1 MDAVTEQSGSVLC
14 HRSNSYLSLSLSITY
29 VGNRKIGAPGS
40 NVILLYL
47 LMNRTKGSIKSIL
60 LDIVM
65 QIKYI
70 GEKGNHFVALTTDH
84 ESDWVWFRMSHWTVA
99 YEILYIYEILC
110 GMDSYDKWN
119 APSCVLCALHSHL
132 SSRLHLFIT
141 TLISFKTVFHTDQ
154 HWKRKNPQMGPWCQ
168 FEDWHLTTLLQ
179 RKANRGLA
187 QNRKSPTARKT
198 LCACMNSCLSR
209 FGHPERKHG
218 PGQPEIFPRDSYHLS
233 AKSRLNNR
241 PGAGPE
247 TLIYLVRKRP

>member
-1 MDAVTEQSGSVLC
+1 MSFYSTFSWTVRRDRSNQYFWISWCKLSTSARKGIIFSLWLLIMKATGFDFVCHIEQSHTIS
-14 HRSNSYLSLSLSITY
+14 
-29 VGNRKIGAPGS
+29 
-40 NVILLYL
+40 
-47 LMNRTKGSIKSIL
+47 
-60 LDIVM
+60 
-65 QIKYI
+65 
-70 GEKGNHFVALTTDH
+70 
-84 ESDWVWFRMSHWTVA
+84 
-99 YEILYIYEILC
+99 YIYEILC

-132 SSRLHLFIT
+132 SSRLHLFMT